1 MDTDRKNNVKTDST
15 STRITIDAIKKIFNL
30 WKLFIICLFLCT
42 GCATSTIES
51 GEQTTSTST
60 TIEKTFVITEKT
72 SIEEDFEYFNL
83 EMKPGYDSL
92 ALTKICSM
100 INDGDTFYLY
110 LNMPEDTEHTEY
122 RVKNIKMNDI
132 SYIPKLVQVDGYY
145 QKYVL
150 YHCAISSDQ
159 RYVITEIRYDNN
171 KDLTDGYTHYQNQTC
186 YMETKDQVYRFRL
199 EYENEVLL
207 QGKLFECIYQFNKEN
222 GTFMDLWYKVT
233 DNSEKLDEDKRSFFY
248 FAFNCYD
255 KEREVPF
262 TPEDILQV
270 DVKYNELR
278 YSYQGKDKSEIGR
291 IEPEITLEKEESI
304 TPDEVTVT
312 AKESNRSNGFFY
324 HYQTINRLDEA
335 DLEQNISDERNAV
348 LQMAASNY
356 DWAISVGDKEGYR
369 YATNDTWFSHDY
381 EYTEIEEFRTIHVI
395 YTFEGTTYSVNTDSL
410 IGEKV
415 VTLPVI
421 VPEVPESKSIFEKI
435 FGSIQQTFGNTQEW
449 IFEVAAVMI
458 LVLVV
463 LMIGKRILRKR
474 R

>member
-1 MDTDRKNNVKTDST
+1 MNTDRKNSVKTDST
-15 STRITIDAIKKIFNL
+15 STIITIDARKRMFNL
-30 WKLFIICLFLCT
+30 WKLFIICLFLFT
-42 GCATSTIES
+42 GCAGNTIENE
-51 GEQTTSTST
+51 EQPTSAA
-60 TIEKTFVITEKT
+60 IEKTFVITEET
-72 SIEEDFEYFNL
+72 SIKEDFEYFNL

-92 ALTKICSM
+92 ALTKVCSM
-100 INDGDTFYLY
+100 INDENTFYLY

-132 SYIPKLVQVDGYY
+132 SYTPKLVQVDGYY
-145 QKYVL
+145 QKYAL
-150 YHCAISSDQ
+150 YHCDISSDQ

-171 KDLTDGYTHYQNQTC
+171 KDLTDSYTHYQNQIC
-186 YMETKDQVYRFRL
+186 YMETEDQVYRFRL

-255 KEREVPF
+255 KEREVLF

-278 YSYQGKDKSEIGR
+278 YSYQGKDKSEISR

-335 DLEQNISDERNAV
+335 DLEQNISDDRSAV

-356 DWAISVGDKEGYR
+356 DWAISVGEKEGYR
-369 YATNDTWFSHDY
+369 YAANDTWFSHDY

-415 VTLPVI
+415 ITLPEV
-421 VPEVPESKSIFEKI
+421 VPESESMFEKI
-435 FGSIQQTFGNTQEW
+435 IGSIYQTLENIREW
-449 IFEVAAVMI
+449 IFGVAAGII
-458 LVLVV
+458 LLLIA